1 MIDANL
7 RHPDADT
14 TLTLSSVMCYSSR
27 KIIRGPSDG
36 GRTRLYGS
44 RCFDRGAVYPGRDGG
59 RGRLL
64 HLVFR
69 GFEAAQVRAV
79 NVGYGC

>member
-1 MIDANL
+1 MIDANS
-7 RHPDADT
+7 RHTDANT
-14 TLTLSSVMCYSSR
+14 TLTLSRVICYSLR
-27 KIIRGPSDG
+27 KIIRGLQN
-36 GRTRLYGS
+36 GRTRLYGA
-44 RCFDRGAVYPGRDGG
+44 RCFDCRAVHSGRDGG